1 MKLIVGLGNPGTK
14 YQNNRH
20 NVGFMFVDYLVSELT
35 SWRVNEFGLNKKL
48 SKLVI
53 DKKKHN
59 ASCFMFHDL
68 TLLKPQTF
76 MNRSGEEVKKIIRNS
91 KFVIGDLI
99 VVHDDLDIPLGKF
112 KIQLGTGPQ
121 LHNGII
127 SIEQHLGPKD
137 FWRIRIGVDNRLA
150 HHSPG
155 DGGKA
160 ENWIDG
166 ETRYRMVPGETYV
179 LKNFLSDEKEA
190 VNKVFPMIFQRLKD
204 MKMI

>member
-35 SWRVNEFGLNKKL
+35 SLRVNEFGLNNKL
-48 SKLVI
+48 SKLSKLIKPAKLVI
-53 DKKKHN
+53 DN
-59 ASCFMFHDL
+59 NEIVIF
-68 TLLKPQTF
+68 KPQTF

-121 LHNGII
+121 LHNGIT
-127 SIEQHLGPKD
+127 SIEQHLGSKD
-137 FWRIRIGVDNRLA
+137 FWRIRIGVDNRPA
-150 HHSPG
+150 CHSLG
-155 DGGKA
+155 EGGNA
-160 ENWIDG
+160 ENWMD
-166 ETRYRMVPGETYV
+166 GETYV
-179 LKNFLSDEKEA
+179 LKNFMNNEKEV
-190 VNKVFPMIFQRLKD
+190 VNKVFPMIFQRLKE